1 MLLGVRQQHEG
12 GAVTSAPLEWEL
24 DLVRTHTIHPVI
36 KGYAC
41 LRLSSP
47 WMTPS
52 FERTGRSPLRTGR
65 DTYRI
70 IRLSGFRVSLIVGDY
85 GGCLYD
91 T

>member
-52 FERTGRSPLRTGR
+52 FERTGRSSLRTVR
-65 DTYRI
+65 VPFDTHGSPFDLA
-70 IRLSGFRVSLIVGDY
+70 RLIHEGSVP
-85 GGCLYD
+85 
-91 T
+91 